1 MKPSFTTTEEV
12 RTFAAMAF
20 DRSVYSY
27 SSGSGFRILELFR
40 MSPNKLFSR
49 AHRRANVKTIM
60 EKMRRWGE
68 EPWDFSFVVLWVRV
82 FFPEVEKA
90 FEDSTAYDETLG
102 VPDNLLPRLSR

>member
-1 MKPSFTTTEEV
+1 
-12 RTFAAMAF
+12 
-20 DRSVYSY
+20 
-27 SSGSGFRILELFR
+27 
-40 MSPNKLFSR
+40 
-49 AHRRANVKTIM
+49 M